1 MQTQF
6 ILHLLETAGMNVC
19 IEDTYNFVQ
28 TQVATAYA
36 SSSST
41 LSLSQPFS
49 SGTFTCDTSDPAT
62 VINDTLQD
70 LLRIGSRLSL
80 PHVRS
85 FITIVS

>member
-1 MQTQF
+1 MLQ
-6 ILHLLETAGMNVC
+6 LLETAGMNDC

-28 TQVATAYA
+28 TQVAAAYT
-36 SSSST
+36 SSSSA
-41 LSLSQPFS
+41 LSLSQPFR
-49 SGTFTCDTSDPAT
+49 SGTSTCVTSDPAT
-62 VINDTLQD
+62 VINDSLKD